1 MPVIVGT
8 PFDHQPKRS
17 IGIVRLVLH
26 RFGHRWSNIDML
38 EVGRRTSI
46 DPLFGTVNLGY
57 DMEEFLRSKFLGFDN
72 LLGTV
77 DALVLERDLGNFE
90 RIAGRL
96 GHIIDQTRRT
106 IENLEVKL
114 ELLSNLRDHTQS
126 LPYRLVL

>member
-1 MPVIVGT
+1 VVEYRHAGSREEDIY
-8 PFDHQPKRS
+8 RS
-17 IGIVRLVLH
+17 
-26 RFGHRWSNIDML
+26 F
-38 EVGRRTSI
+38 
-46 DPLFGTVNLGY
+46 FGTVNLGY